1 MRICDLAKELM
12 TTGKELL
19 SLLQSRGCSA
29 KSTQA
34 NLTPELE
41 QYLRDE
47 IKRLYYAPAPA
58 APAAPAAP
66 EPATM
71 PLEVYRQPAY
81 AAFQGP
87 SNRGPAR
94 VEYGPRESVPVNFEY

>member
-19 SLLQSRGCSA
+19 SLLQTRGCSVR
-29 KSTQA
+29 STQA

-47 IKRLYYAPAPA
+47 IKRIYYAPPAPAPA
-58 APAAPAAP
+58 PAPASGPVPPAA
-66 EPATM
+66 
-71 PLEVYRQPAY
+71 R
-81 AAFQGP
+81 
-87 SNRGPAR
+87 
-94 VEYGPRESVPVNFEY
+94 

>member
-19 SLLQSRGCSA
+19 GLLQSRGCTA
-29 KSTQA
+29 RSTQA

-47 IKRLYYAPAPA
+47 IRRIYYGGATA
-58 APAAPAAP
+58 A
-66 EPATM
+66 
-71 PLEVYRQPAY
+71 
-81 AAFQGP
+81 
-87 SNRGPAR
+87 S
-94 VEYGPRESVPVNFEY
+94 

>member
-19 SLLQSRGCSA
+19 GLLQARGCTA
-29 KSTQA
+29 RSTQA

-47 IKRLYYAPAPA
+47 IKRIYYGGGDETPAAADA
-58 APAAPAAP
+58 APAAPPAAGAPAPETEAAP
-66 EPATM
+66 AADETPA
-71 PLEVYRQPAY
+71 
-81 AAFQGP
+81 AAGAAP
-87 SNRGPAR
+87 
-94 VEYGPRESVPVNFEY
+94 

>member
-19 SLLQSRGCSA
+19 GLLQTRGCSVR
-29 KSTQA
+29 STQA

-47 IKRLYYAPAPA
+47 IKRIYYAPA
-58 APAAPAAP
+58 APAPVEPPPPAAAPAAV
-66 EPATM
+66 EPA
-71 PLEVYRQPAY
+71 PHAPA
-81 AAFQGP
+81 AAA
-87 SNRGPAR
+87 PAPAPGR
-94 VEYGPRESVPVNFEY
+94 SASVR

>member
-1 MRICDLAKELM
+1 MSMRICDLAKELM

-19 SLLQSRGCSA
+19 ALLQARGCSV

-47 IKRLYYAPAPA
+47 IKRIYYGAAAPDPAAPAAAPAAA
-58 APAAPAAP
+58 APAAPA
-66 EPATM
+66 EPA
-71 PLEVYRQPAY
+71 P
-81 AAFQGP
+81 
-87 SNRGPAR
+87 
-94 VEYGPRESVPVNFEY
+94 

>member
-19 SLLQSRGCSA
+19 SLLQTRGCSA

-47 IKRLYYAPAPA
+47 IKRIYYTPAAAPAPAPVPAPAPQAEAAPAPARHHAAPAPAPA
-58 APAAPAAP
+58 APP
-66 EPATM
+66 
-71 PLEVYRQPAY
+71 
-81 AAFQGP
+81 P
-87 SNRGPAR
+87 SNGG
-94 VEYGPRESVPVNFEY
+94 E